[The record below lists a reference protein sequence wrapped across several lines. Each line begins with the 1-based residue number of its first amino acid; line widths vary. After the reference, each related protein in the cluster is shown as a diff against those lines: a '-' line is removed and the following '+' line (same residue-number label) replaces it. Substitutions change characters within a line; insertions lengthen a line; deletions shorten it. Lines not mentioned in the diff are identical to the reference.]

1 VSTNDPLTP
10 EQKEHI
16 ELIFHRYEE
25 NLNRQY
31 DDAIKGEL
39 ELLRKYKADLARAY
53 DEVRGQRKTLVSLME
68 DIVNR
73 QEELIGIT
81 IQINEFIYRIENF
94 FLTDTP
100 PKQPKQEPI
109 EDDLLIADLFAQFE
123 MFLQGGLEVRTVK
136 ALKAESIVRLSHL
149 KGFTVR
155 DLAIIPNLG
164 AKSVA
169 AIIYVAGKS
178 GIEIPFLNNS
188 YASIR
193 RELKYLRDRYG
204 N

>member
-1 VSTNDPLTP
+1 MKKGAKVSTNDPLTP

-31 DDAIKGEL
+31 DEAIKGEL

-100 PKQPKQEPI
+100 PKQPEQVECIDHALISEYLDLTVRTIRILNADNFIYMK
-109 EDDLLIADLFAQFE
+109 DLLKI
-123 MFLQGGLEVRTVK
+123 K
-136 ALKAESIVRLSHL
+136 AHTLYK
-149 KGFTVR
+149 
-155 DLAIIPNLG
+155 IPNLG
-164 AKSVA
+164 KKSF
-169 AIIYVAGKS
+169 S
-178 GIEIPFLNNS
+178 EITE
-188 YASIR
+188 A
-193 RELKYLRDRYG
+193 LKKKGLAFRGDDV
-204 N
+204 

>member
-1 VSTNDPLTP
+1 VSTNDPLTS

-31 DDAIKGEL
+31 DEAIKCEL

-100 PKQPKQEPI
+100 PKQPEKEPI
-109 EDDLLIADLFAQFE
+109 EEDLLISELFDNHE

-136 ALKAESIVRLSHL
+136 ALKEEKIVRISEL
-149 KGFTVR
+149 KGLTVR

-169 AIIYVAGKS
+169 AIIYVAGKK
-178 GIEIPFLNNS
+178 GIEIPFLNS
-188 YASIR
+188 GYPSIR
-193 RELKYLRDRYG
+193 REIKSLKERYG